1 MPTIGAFVI
10 VTGALVL
17 ILWFLKKS
25 QGGSVRQIP
34 SSVIKTLGCSRIGTT
49 PVFLVAV
56 GNKLVLVSSSSN
68 GLTPLTEI
76 DNPAE
81 ADAIRKALVGE
92 NGGEK

>member
-25 QGGSVRQIP
+25 QGGSVRSIP
-34 SSVIKTLGCSRIGTT
+34 SSVIKTLGSSRIGTT
-49 PVFLVAV
+49 SVFLVAV